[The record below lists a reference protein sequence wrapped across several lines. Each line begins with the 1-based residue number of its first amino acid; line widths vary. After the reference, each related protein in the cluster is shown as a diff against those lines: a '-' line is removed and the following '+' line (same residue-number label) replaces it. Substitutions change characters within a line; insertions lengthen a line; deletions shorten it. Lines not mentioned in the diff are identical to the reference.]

1 MRSATSARANQ
12 SSVYIAPNIT
22 FDFSEVQYD
31 GKTPTQSLA
40 DWETLF
46 NQMSANSNTPII
58 VWPWH
63 DYGVTDWNT
72 TTNTPNAGLYSTQMY
87 TDFIQ
92 YAFNAGY
99 EFVTSEDLA
108 ARIAAEQRAVIK
120 ETNPTAN
127 TINVT
132 VTPGQAT
139 DDLGEMALNLTN
151 GGGQIIENAGS
162 WYAYSGNQPVH
173 GEGRRQQCH
182 GHARNERAGR
192 CHAYRLSAD
201 ARRSAERQRRRLEP
215 PVFIQRRQH
224 RHSSNAYVKT
234 PGANIV
240 SVQGGPNLFSA
251 GLTADGY
258 LSMNFDDTA
267 LNISPTSGQA
277 APIVNNVTVTDGAA
291 AVTSTGTDFLFG
303 GSADDLFTA
312 SGGTDYIDGGAGVNT
327 MKFTG
332 ALANYTITPQ
342 PGGYVTVVDNRAGS
356 PDGAVSLV
364 RVQALQFTDVTLSTT
379 PTTVPTTV
387 LSVTPSPT
395 TGDLNAGKTITIT
408 TAMSGPEIVTGTP
421 ELLLNDGGVAIYN
434 AAASTATS
442 LAFTYTVL
450 AGQNTSALAVTGY
463 SDNGGSITELFG
475 VAPDMS
481 GATSTLGGLL
491 QIDTTAPVA
500 PTINAPTYTGTTTS
514 GHWNLAGVAETG
526 STVTLFDRT
535 LATQQIATL
544 TDSAA
549 NGAWTYAGLASNA
562 ANSLNVAHDF
572 YATNTD
578 AAGNVSP
585 ASGDYWVGT
594 AGNNTFTFA
603 SEQALLN
610 GGVWGNGGTDTVA
623 FSAPVTLTDADFAK
637 VHLGGLA
644 ETVGSTAN
652 STAMTLA
659 LNGAST
665 VTLGTNAAAAKITT
679 VTAGNSNTS
688 ITDSNSGTLTVNA
701 TALGTGDTL
710 TLAGATSESVTGIST
725 LTIAAA
731 GLASAATLTLASGN
745 ANGSATV
752 TGLVSKLTG
761 TNVKGTLNVTTG
773 AAAAISIATSTVNPS
788 TNTINASAMTAGE
801 TLTLTGSRAA
811 AVSVG
816 GNLSAG
822 SYTGALTV
830 TATGTGSQTLT
841 VDGGFLNLNANIFVY
856 SSGAASLDLGVRHHH
871 VLHVSGPLQD
881 RPYRDR
887 RKFQIA
893 DGDRERQSQQRPRR
907 AFDRPQPRCDRRGCC
922 DALRSRIG
930 RRQLSRDQ
938 QCRDGG
944 LQQRLRRR
952 PQDWLRRLE
961 HLGGQLHGLRPRR
974 GEGGLRRL
982 RCRPLKS
989 GLALYVRLTREMC
1002 AFHACA
1008 LGCGIV
1014 SYIER
1019 VELEPVRAISA
1030 AQKA

>member
-1 MRSATSARANQ
+1 MTAPYLKQLIQLGSEIGSHSTDHLINPPSVDANGNPIPTTVINGETVNSWSENTNTLYTTPPANGSAPNWTYSYEFGNSNTQINSGLGITIAGAAVPGANDTSADALNILPYYPGSNGNEGYLSGGWTGVGSGSPNAFGYISPANQ

-31 GKTPTQSLA
+31 GKSPTQSLA

-46 NQMSANSNTPII
+46 NQMSTNSNTPII

-162 WYAYSGNQPVH
+162 WYAYSATSSYMAKGGVNNVTVTLGTNAQDDVTHIDYLPM
-173 GEGRRQQCH
+173 
-182 GHARNERAGR
+182 RADL
-192 CHAYRLSAD
+192 LSVSGD
-201 ARRSAERQRRRLEP
+201 G
-215 PVFIQRRQH
+215 
-224 RHSSNAYVKT
+224 SNLQFSFSGDNTDLVEAYVKT

-421 ELLLNDGGVAIYN
+421 E
-434 AAASTATS
+434 
-442 LAFTYTVL
+442 
-450 AGQNTSALAVTGY
+450 
-463 SDNGGSITELFG
+463 
-475 VAPDMS
+475 
-481 GATSTLGGLL
+481 
-491 QIDTTAPVA
+491 
-500 PTINAPTYTGTTTS
+500 
-514 GHWNLAGVAETG
+514 
-526 STVTLFDRT
+526 
-535 LATQQIATL
+535 
-544 TDSAA
+544 
-549 NGAWTYAGLASNA
+549 
-562 ANSLNVAHDF
+562 
-572 YATNTD
+572 
-578 AAGNVSP
+578 
-585 ASGDYWVGT
+585 
-594 AGNNTFTFA
+594 
-603 SEQALLN
+603 
-610 GGVWGNGGTDTVA
+610 
-623 FSAPVTLTDADFAK
+623 
-637 VHLGGLA
+637 
-644 ETVGSTAN
+644 
-652 STAMTLA
+652 
-659 LNGAST
+659 
-665 VTLGTNAAAAKITT
+665 
-679 VTAGNSNTS
+679 
-688 ITDSNSGTLTVNA
+688 
-701 TALGTGDTL
+701 
-710 TLAGATSESVTGIST
+710 
-725 LTIAAA
+725 
-731 GLASAATLTLASGN
+731 
-745 ANGSATV
+745 
-752 TGLVSKLTG
+752 
-761 TNVKGTLNVTTG
+761 
-773 AAAAISIATSTVNPS
+773 
-788 TNTINASAMTAGE
+788 
-801 TLTLTGSRAA
+801 
-811 AVSVG
+811 
-816 GNLSAG
+816 
-822 SYTGALTV
+822 
-830 TATGTGSQTLT
+830 
-841 VDGGFLNLNANIFVY
+841 
-856 SSGAASLDLGVRHHH
+856 
-871 VLHVSGPLQD
+871 
-881 RPYRDR
+881 
-887 RKFQIA
+887 
-893 DGDRERQSQQRPRR
+893 
-907 AFDRPQPRCDRRGCC
+907 CC
-922 DALRSRIG
+922 
-930 RRQLSRDQ
+930 
-938 QCRDGG
+938 
-944 LQQRLRRR
+944 
-952 PQDWLRRLE
+952 
-961 HLGGQLHGLRPRR
+961 
-974 GEGGLRRL
+974 
-982 RCRPLKS
+982 
-989 GLALYVRLTREMC
+989 
-1002 AFHACA
+1002 
-1008 LGCGIV
+1008 
-1014 SYIER
+1014 
-1019 VELEPVRAISA
+1019 
-1030 AQKA
+1030 

>member
-1 MRSATSARANQ
+1 
-12 SSVYIAPNIT
+12 
-22 FDFSEVQYD
+22 
-31 GKTPTQSLA
+31 
-40 DWETLF
+40 
-46 NQMSANSNTPII
+46 
-58 VWPWH
+58 
-63 DYGVTDWNT
+63 
-72 TTNTPNAGLYSTQMY
+72 
-87 TDFIQ
+87 
-92 YAFNAGY
+92 
-99 EFVTSEDLA
+99 
-108 ARIAAEQRAVIK
+108 
-120 ETNPTAN
+120 
-127 TINVT
+127 
-132 VTPGQAT
+132 
-139 DDLGEMALNLTN
+139 
-151 GGGQIIENAGS
+151 
-162 WYAYSGNQPVH
+162 
-173 GEGRRQQCH
+173 
-182 GHARNERAGR
+182 
-192 CHAYRLSAD
+192 
-201 ARRSAERQRRRLEP
+201 
-215 PVFIQRRQH
+215 
-224 RHSSNAYVKT
+224 
-234 PGANIV
+234 
-240 SVQGGPNLFSA
+240 
-251 GLTADGY
+251 
-258 LSMNFDDTA
+258 
-267 LNISPTSGQA
+267 
-277 APIVNNVTVTDGAA
+277 
-291 AVTSTGTDFLFG
+291 
-303 GSADDLFTA
+303 
-312 SGGTDYIDGGAGVNT
+312 
-327 MKFTG
+327 
-332 ALANYTITPQ
+332 
-342 PGGYVTVVDNRAGS
+342 
-356 PDGAVSLV
+356 
-364 RVQALQFTDVTLSTT
+364 
-379 PTTVPTTV
+379 
-387 LSVTPSPT
+387 
-395 TGDLNAGKTITIT
+395 
-408 TAMSGPEIVTGTP
+408 
-421 ELLLNDGGVAIYN
+421 
-434 AAASTATS
+434 
-442 LAFTYTVL
+442 
-450 AGQNTSALAVTGY
+450 
-463 SDNGGSITELFG
+463 
-475 VAPDMS
+475 MS

-679 VTAGNSNTS
+679 VTAGNANTS

-745 ANGSATV
+745 ANGSTTV

-811 AVSVG
+811 TVSVG

-856 SSGAASLDLGVRHHH
+856 SSGAASLDSAFDTITSYTALDRFKIGHTVTAANFKS
-871 VLHVSGPLQD
+871 LTATASGNLNND
-881 RPYRDR
+881 LV
-887 RKFQIA
+887 A
-893 DGDRERQSQQRPRR
+893 L
-907 AFDRPQPRCDRRGCC
+907 FDRPQPRCDRRGCC

-961 HLGGQLHGLRPRR
+961 HLGEQLHGLRPRR

-982 RCRPLKS
+982 RCR
-989 GLALYVRLTREMC
+989 R
-1002 AFHACA
+1002 
-1008 LGCGIV
+1008 V
-1014 SYIER
+1014 S
-1019 VELEPVRAISA
+1019 V
-1030 AQKA
+1030 